1 MRARDLGHPAPG
13 GSAWPVSHPFRKK
26 REKDGA
32 PNCKFS
38 AVDQYNQGMSK
49 EAIATGKAPAAIG
62 PYSQAVRVGN
72 LIFTAG
78 QVGVD
83 PATQQVVAG
92 GITEQTTRA
101 LENLMAI
108 LSEAGSSL
116 SQVVKTTVFLKDMND
131 FAAMNAVYGAYFLGA
146 GDSLPARSTVEVA
159 RLPKDVLVEIELVAE
174 VRLPRSE
181 EDASLRYVP
190 IVV

>member
-1 MRARDLGHPAPG
+1 
-13 GSAWPVSHPFRKK
+13 
-26 REKDGA
+26 
-32 PNCKFS
+32 
-38 AVDQYNQGMSK
+38 MSK
-49 EAIATGKAPAAIG
+49 QAIATEKAPAAIG
-62 PYSQAVRVGN
+62 PYSQAVRAGN

-83 PATQQVVAG
+83 PANQQVVAG

-101 LENLMAI
+101 LENLQAI
-108 LSEAGSSL
+108 LAEAGSSL

-146 GDSLPARSTVEVA
+146 GPSLPARSTVEVA

-174 VRLPRSE
+174 
-181 EDASLRYVP
+181 
-190 IVV
+190 I